1 MGHVLEHVAIELQN
15 IAGDDVTFG
24 KTRGAGDEGV
34 YNVVFEYGDPK
45 VGVEA
50 GRLAL
55 TLLESLLPADLRTDG
70 VVSDDFTWE
79 DARDSFIRFAQRNTF
94 GPSTASLVRA
104 AEERNVPW
112 LRLNEYSLVQFGH
125 GKYQQRIQATITS
138 RTPHIAVEMASDKEE
153 TNRILGDL
161 GLPVPRQRLVYSEQ
175 DARRAAERIGYPV
188 VVKPFNA
195 NHGRG
200 VSLNLNDAE
209 HTTLAFTQAREFS
222 RGVIVESMVRGFD
235 HRILVIDGE
244 MVAVAKRVPGH
255 VVGDGVRS
263 IAALVDE
270 VNSDPRRGI
279 GHEKVLTRI
288 EFDYQANRLLT
299 LLGYTQETVPAAGEI
314 VYLRLTEDISQ
325 SYKET
330 GGAICE
336 VNAAPGFRM
345 HTHPSEGTSRDVA
358 ARVMDMLFPSGSP
371 ARIPILAVTG
381 TNGKTTTVRMLAHI
395 YKMAGNTVGL
405 ATTDGIYI
413 DGQRTVEGDMTG
425 PIAARMVLRDPAVD
439 VAVLETAR
447 GGLLRAGMGFKKA
460 NVAACLNV
468 REDHL
473 GLRGIDTVE
482 QLAEVKRIVIEVAKD
497 TAVLNADDPLCL
509 RMADYTDAEHVC
521 YVTMNPA
528 HELVREHIQRGGRGV
543 VLEQG
548 IAGHMITIYE
558 GGAHIP
564 LLWTHLVPATLEG
577 KALHNVQNAMFAAAM
592 AFSGGLKLEDIRH
605 GLQTFDA
612 TFFQAPGRLNIYDE
626 HPFTVL
632 LDYAHNPHALEQV
645 CSLVGRMDV
654 RGRRIGVLSAPGDRR
669 DQDIGRMAEIAA
681 GAFDLYVCRRD
692 DALRGRKKREVP
704 ELLRDGLL
712 AAGVD
717 GDHILVVPDEYE
729 AVETAL
735 RLAAPGDLLVL
746 FADALTRTWEQ
757 VVNFEAEAA
766 TTTPATTAPRPT
778 GLPDVPAVDVDLG
791 ELIRDERG
799 VRLAREAED

>member
-1 MGHVLEHVAIELQN
+1 
-15 IAGDDVTFG
+15 
-24 KTRGAGDEGV
+24 
-34 YNVVFEYGDPK
+34 
-45 VGVEA
+45 
-50 GRLAL
+50 
-55 TLLESLLPADLRTDG
+55 
-70 VVSDDFTWE
+70 
-79 DARDSFIRFAQRNTF
+79 
-94 GPSTASLVRA
+94 
-104 AEERNVPW
+104 
-112 LRLNEYSLVQFGH
+112 
-125 GKYQQRIQATITS
+125 
-138 RTPHIAVEMASDKEE
+138 
-153 TNRILGDL
+153 
-161 GLPVPRQRLVYSEQ
+161 
-175 DARRAAERIGYPV
+175 
-188 VVKPFNA
+188 
-195 NHGRG
+195 
-200 VSLNLNDAE
+200 
-209 HTTLAFTQAREFS
+209 
-222 RGVIVESMVRGFD
+222 
-235 HRILVIDGE
+235 
-244 MVAVAKRVPGH
+244 
-255 VVGDGVRS
+255 
-263 IAALVDE
+263 
-270 VNSDPRRGI
+270 
-279 GHEKVLTRI
+279 
-288 EFDYQANRLLT
+288 
-299 LLGYTQETVPAAGEI
+299 
-314 VYLRLTEDISQ
+314 
-325 SYKET
+325 
-330 GGAICE
+330 
-336 VNAAPGFRM
+336 
-345 HTHPSEGTSRDVA
+345 
-358 ARVMDMLFPSGSP
+358 
-371 ARIPILAVTG
+371 
-381 TNGKTTTVRMLAHI
+381 
-395 YKMAGNTVGL
+395 
-405 ATTDGIYI
+405 
-413 DGQRTVEGDMTG
+413 
-425 PIAARMVLRDPAVD
+425 
-439 VAVLETAR
+439 
-447 GGLLRAGMGFKKA
+447 
-460 NVAACLNV
+460 
-468 REDHL
+468 
-473 GLRGIDTVE
+473 
-482 QLAEVKRIVIEVAKD
+482 
-497 TAVLNADDPLCL
+497 
-509 RMADYTDAEHVC
+509 MADYTDAEHVC

-778 GLPDVPAVDVDLG
+778 GLPDIPAVDVDLG

-799 VRLAREAED
+799 VRMAREAED